1 MRETR
6 MRGGEGKGWRGR
18 GMGEGGEEGKRKE
31 RGGRGG
37 RLKILEQS
45 RDRKLRLEG
54 CLQLLP

>member
-1 MRETR
+1 MERER
-6 MRGGEGKGWRGR
+6 DGRRGR
-18 GMGEGGEEGKRKE
+18 GREKEGEG
-31 RGGRGG
+31 GGRGG